1 MEYVQKAS
9 VMDEKAMERALT
21 RISFEIIERNSGS
34 EDLCILGIQRRGAV
48 LAERI
53 SKRLS
58 EIENREIPTGSLDV
72 THFRDDNAGKQLP
85 SQNRSV
91 LPCDVSNKNVILV
104 DDVLFTGRTVRAAID
119 AVMAKGRPRRIQLA
133 VLIDRGHRELPI
145 RPDFIGKNVPTSNEE
160 KISVHVTEYDGEN
173 KVTIVT
179 KEERGETNGAVHQRG
194 KAD

>member
-72 THFRDDNAGKQLP
+72 THYRDDNAGKQLP
-85 SQNRSV
+85 SQNKSV
-91 LPCDVSNKNVILV
+91 LPCDISNKNVILV
-104 DDVLFTGRTVRAAID
+104 DDVLYTGRTVRAAID
-119 AVMAKGRPRRIQLA
+119 AVMAKGRPKRIQLA

-145 RPDFIGKNVPTSNEE
+145 RPDFIGKNVPTSKEE
-160 KISVHVTEYDGEN
+160 KISVHVTEFDGEN
-173 KVTIVT
+173 KVSIIT
-179 KEERGETNGAVHQRG
+179 KGVR
-194 KAD
+194 